1 MLDSEDSVKPP
12 PGRKTKPLGNET
24 MPSDRDILAE
34 LRTLYREKRELDRAI
49 QSLETYQRLTA
60 QGQPR
65 WLNSDDEQAA

>member
-1 MLDSEDSVKPP
+1 
-12 PGRKTKPLGNET
+12 